1 MLRYEENEYYQT
13 HHDYIPH
20 QLQRQSGVRILT
32 LYMYLNDVEEGG
44 GTEFTNLGPLTVTPK
59 KGAALIWPSVQDQSP
74 HTKDERTMHA
84 ALPVKKGIKYGKLCF
99 FVEENNLVIK
109 AIAFL
114 TCVYSN
120 LVAGLFYKG
129 ANAWIHQVRFHALS
143 SLVLL

>member
-84 ALPVKKGIKYGKLCF
+84 ALPVKKGIKYGKLC
-99 FVEENNLVIK
+99 
-109 AIAFL
+109 
-114 TCVYSN
+114 
-120 LVAGLFYKG
+120 
-129 ANAWIHQVRFHALS
+129 
-143 SLVLL
+143 